1 MIERGRWAMANPF
14 EDDDG
19 LYGGGGLADEPAVSP
34 ETPPRSRSA
43 LFAELEL
50 AEGFSD
56 DDDDDDDE
64 LFNAALG
71 ASQYQPQQPTQWTDL
86 DAEEVR
92 AISESLTYVGRAEDA
107 TAVSSISGIGG
118 MMPGGMLQQDMTY
131 PSAELLGLR
140 KRGTTITA
148 NASRNWLMRD
158 RGGSHALDVLSAA
171 EDPTSLKFEPR
182 KYLSKVHKET
192 SLDDLK
198 RGMSNLQ
205 KRIDDQKD
213 QRMLLVKENFDR
225 CAILPIPCHPPP
237 CSTLSLSLSH
247 PNQQR

>member
-1 MIERGRWAMANPF
+1 
-14 EDDDG
+14 
-19 LYGGGGLADEPAVSP
+19 
-34 ETPPRSRSA
+34 
-43 LFAELEL
+43 
-50 AEGFSD
+50 
-56 DDDDDDDE
+56 
-64 LFNAALG
+64 
-71 ASQYQPQQPTQWTDL
+71 
-86 DAEEVR
+86 
-92 AISESLTYVGRAEDA
+92 
-107 TAVSSISGIGG
+107 
-118 MMPGGMLQQDMTY
+118 
-131 PSAELLGLR
+131 
-140 KRGTTITA
+140 
-148 NASRNWLMRD
+148 MRD

-237 CSTLSLSLSH
+237 CSTLSLSLSLIQTSNDRWPTDVTFRCRFLPVLSPQVH
-247 PNQQR
+247 QV